1 MFSTHFRSY
10 ALIISLFLLV
20 AGVSAQDA
28 SNQGE
33 NQQQRSPDRFNFLR
47 ELGLSSD
54 QIREIRLLNAGIRER
69 REAAQERLR
78 NAIRSLDQ
86 AIYADEV
93 DESLIETRMVE
104 MQTAQAEIAR
114 INFENELAV
123 RKILTPEQLTKFR
136 ELRRRANQMRD
147 EIIRRR
153 QDGPPNRSM
162 RRPMNQPASNVSPT
176 NTRPEI
182 RNQTPQRSRP

>member
-1 MFSTHFRSY
+1 M
-10 ALIISLFLLV
+10 
-20 AGVSAQDA
+20 AGASAQDP

-33 NQQQRSPDRFNFLR
+33 NQQPRPPDRFNFLR
-47 ELGLSSD
+47 ELGLSAE

-93 DESLIETRMVE
+93 DDILIETRMVE

-162 RRPMNQPASNVSPT
+162 RRPINQPSSNGLPT
-176 NTRPEI
+176 STRPEI